1 MEPEVIAR
9 VPACGNLAGGDNMTV
24 QSVRTSNIRAY
35 EARDAAA
42 WDQLIR
48 QSANGTFLHTQQFLS
63 YHGDRFA
70 DRSLV
75 VTDDHDRIVGVFP
88 AAEVSADPAAVSSH
102 PGLTYGGV
110 VHDGSLY
117 GGVMLRTMEGIAA
130 LYRSM
135 GYSRLHY
142 KAVPYIYW
150 TAPAADDLYAL
161 FRLGAT
167 RYGCDMAAVI
177 DLSRR
182 GKVRSLR
189 QRGRK
194 RALAAGVRIA
204 DDWADIAAYW
214 RILEQNL
221 SARHDSCPTHS
232 LAEIEYLHER
242 FPDEILLVVA
252 KIDDEVVGGCVFFA
266 AGPAVH
272 MQYAATTEQGR
283 TTAAADPVLERGIA
297 IAGERGCRYFTF
309 GTSTYGLGEGLNEP
323 QYWFKVSFGAGGVT
337 HDHYELA
344 L

>member
-1 MEPEVIAR
+1 
-9 VPACGNLAGGDNMTV
+9 MTAE
-24 QSVRTSNIRAY
+24 SVRTSSIRAY
-35 EARDAAA
+35 EARDSTA
-42 WDQLIR
+42 WDQLIGR
-48 QSANGTFLHTQQFLS
+48 SVNGTFLHTRKFLA

-75 VTDDHDRIVGVFP
+75 VTDDHDKIVGAFP
-88 AAEVSADPAAVSSH
+88 AAELPSDSRTVSSH
-102 PGLTYGGV
+102 PGLTYGGL

-117 GGVMLRTMEGIAA
+117 GAVMLRALEDIAA
-130 LYRSM
+130 CYRSM
-135 GYSRLHY
+135 GYSRLQY

-150 TAPAADDLYAL
+150 TTPAADDLYAL
-161 FRLGAT
+161 FRLGST

-194 RALAAGVRIA
+194 RAMAAGVHTGE
-204 DDWADIAAYW
+204 DWADVAEYW
-214 RILEQNL
+214 RILAKNL
-221 SARHDSCPTHS
+221 SSRHDSRPTHS

-242 FPDEILLVVA
+242 FPNDILLVVA
-252 KIDDEVVGGCVFFA
+252 KIGAEIVGGCVFFA
-266 AGPAVH
+266 TALAVH
-272 MQYAATTEQGR
+272 MQYAATNELGR
-283 TTAAADPVLERGIA
+283 TTAAADLVLERGIA
-297 IAGERGCRYFTF
+297 IASERGCRYFTF
-309 GTSTYGLGEGLNEP
+309 GTSTNGLGESLNES